1 MSITLGCFFLV
12 RNQASLEPG
21 FFFIDECSHPL
32 FNIFFKIRKSNEINF
47 FKYFPNMNIRMCVCM
62 GGWGVLYFEKLNNEV
77 WVFWDKGQCTV
88 FCSFVWFERIL
99 LYIIHVYSGFER
111 QVYYDLC
118 EEKST
123 YQFLLRYKHMKIYL
137 SEFANLRLK
146 EIIIKEMMFWCYR
159 VCISKILFY
168 TISLRTLF
176 INFYGIRRFYEIN
189 ILCKQKN

>member
-1 MSITLGCFFLV
+1 MNVHTPFSIYFLKFEKV
-12 RNQASLEPG
+12 TKLIS
-21 FFFIDECSHPL
+21 S
-32 FNIFFKIRKSNEINF
+32 NIFQIWISA
-47 FKYFPNMNIRMCVCM
+47 CVCVW
-62 GGWGVLYFEKLNNEV
+62 GVGGVLYFEKLNNEV

-176 INFYGIRRFYEIN
+176 INFYGIRRFYEFN